1 MPKLRLRNDQI
12 QDACLRKAID
22 GSAGYFRLSANE
34 QAEIAGVKR
43 ATWYRRLQTP
53 EDFSLKEIR
62 RMIASYNWDSK
73 TVCAFLGVKE
83 GLQ

>member
-1 MPKLRLRNDQI
+1 MPKLRLRLDQV
-12 QDACLRKAID
+12 QDASIRQAIS
-22 GSAGYFRLSANE
+22 GSAGYFGLSVNE

-53 EDFSLKEIR
+53 GDFSLTELR
-62 RMIASYNWDSK
+62 RMVYNYGWDAK

-83 GLQ
+83 AES